1 MKGAKIKR
9 MILLKYLFLFV
20 AIVYT
25 FGNIVKAVRGQS
37 INGIQLSFMAIG
49 IVGYLLM
56 TVEFGY

>member
-1 MKGAKIKR
+1 MKGVKIKR
-9 MILLKYLFLFV
+9 MIFLKYLFLFV

-25 FGNIVKAVRGQS
+25 FGNIVKAVRRQS